1 MGGRVKKVVKKGL
14 GEMGFNMGGGTINW
28 FPGHMAAAT
37 RAIRDRLKLSDFVIE
52 VRDARIPLSS
62 ANQDLQ
68 PLLSGK
74 KRVIALNKK
83 DLANPNIM
91 HKWTGFFDSCKQ
103 DCLPINAHSRS
114 SVQKLLDLVEFKLK
128 EVISREPTLLVMVVG
143 VPNVGKSAL
152 INSIHQIA
160 SSRFPVQEKKKRATV
175 GPLPG
180 VTQDIAGYKIAHKP
194 SIYVLDTPGVLVP
207 SIPDIETGL
216 KLALAGSVKDSVVG
230 EERIA
235 QYLLAVLNT
244 RGTPLHWKHLVS
256 RRIDGADESD
266 DKHEYNLK
274 DLLPKR
280 RKPINRSDVHYIEDL
295 VTEVQRALFVTLSE
309 FNGSVEYEADLEN
322 LIEHQFEALQKALKI
337 PHKASEAR
345 TMVSKK
351 FLTLFR
357 TGKLG
362 PFILDDVPNASN
374 SVP

>member
-1 MGGRVKKVVKKGL
+1 MKKIVKKGL
-14 GEMGFNMGGGTINW
+14 LAEMGFTKGGGTINW

-37 RAIRDRLKLSDFVIE
+37 RAIRDRLKVSDLVIE

-62 ANQDLQ
+62 ANEDLQ
-68 PLLSGK
+68 PMLAGK
-74 KRVIALNKK
+74 RRVIALNKK

-91 HKWTGFFDSCKQ
+91 QKWIRYFDSCKQ
-103 DCLPINAHSRS
+103 DCLSINAHSKG
-114 SVQKLLDLVEFKLK
+114 SVQKLLALVEFKLK
-128 EVISREPTLLVMVVG
+128 ELISREPTLLVMVVG

-160 SSRFPVQEKKKRATV
+160 SSRFPVQRKMKRATV

-180 VTQDIAGYKIAHKP
+180 VTRDIAGFKIAHKP

-244 RGTPLHWKHLVS
+244 RGTPFHWKHLDD
-256 RRIDGADESD
+256 RRMEGILVESD
-266 DKHEYNLK
+266 EKHEYNLK

-280 RKPINRSDVHYIEDL
+280 KPLDRSGVRYIEDL
-295 VTEVQRALFVTLSE
+295 VTEVQRALFVPLTD
-309 FNGSVEYEADLEN
+309 FNGSLENETDLEI
-322 LIEHQFEALQKALKI
+322 LIEQQFEALQKALRI

-357 TGKLG
+357 TGRLG
-362 PFILDDVPNASN
+362 PFILDDVPDVSD
-374 SVP
+374 SVS